1 MKQVKKSKQKAL
13 ITPPGIASYAFVWKP
28 QPSMTA
34 GQEPKFGLTLVV
46 SKKADLTPLK
56 DACNAAAVKKFGDKA
71 LKLIKIGKIK
81 LPFRDGDEER
91 EDDDLYTGKIFFAAK
106 SNQQPRVVDEDLQPI
121 TDQFE
126 FYSGCKCR
134 ISVWPYGY
142 DVNGNKGVAFSLNN
156 VQKLADGERLSG
168 RQAPEDEFGDSDD
181 DEDETL
187 VKRKASR
194 DEDEDDE
201 DEAPIRK
208 KKRVVDDEDDL
219 GV

>member
-1 MKQVKKSKQKAL
+1 MATVKKKQRAL

-34 GQEPKFGLTLVV
+34 GQEPKFALTLVV
-46 SKKADLTPLK
+46 SKKADLSELRK
-56 DACNAAAVKKFGDKA
+56 ACEAAAIKKFGDKA
-71 LKLIKIGKIK
+71 LRLIKLGKVS
-81 LPFRDGDEER
+81 LPFRDGDEDR

-106 SNQQPRVVDEDLQPI
+106 SSQQPRVVDEDLQPI

-142 DVNGNKGVAFSLNN
+142 DVNGNKGVAFGLNN

-168 RQAPEDEFGDSDD
+168 RQAPEDEFGDDDD
-181 DEDETL
+181 DEPVKKKAKVEDDDDDDDL
-187 VKRKASR
+187 RVVKKRKVVVE
-194 DEDEDDE
+194 ED
-201 DEAPIRK
+201 
-208 KKRVVDDEDDL
+208 DDL

>member
-1 MKQVKKSKQKAL
+1 MATKKAKQRAL

-34 GQEPKFGLTLVV
+34 GQEPKYALTLVV
-46 SKKADLTPLK
+46 SKKADLTGLMK
-56 DACNAAAVKKFGDKA
+56 ACELAAVKKFGDKA
-71 LKLIKIGKIK
+71 LKLIKLGKIS
-81 LPFRDGDEER
+81 LPFRDGDEDR
-91 EDDDLYTGKIFFAAK
+91 EDDELYAGKIFFAAK

-156 VQKLADGERLSG
+156 VQKLGDGERLSG
-168 RQAPEDEFGDSDD
+168 RQAPEDEFG
-181 DEDETL
+181 EG
-187 VKRKASR
+187 
-194 DEDEDDE
+194 DDE
-201 DEAPIRK
+201 DEAPVKKKRVVEDDDEEPVVRK
-208 KKRVVDDEDDL
+208 KKRVVVDEDDDL

>member
-1 MKQVKKSKQKAL
+1 MATAKKKQRAL

-34 GQEPKFGLTLVV
+34 GQEPKYALTLVV
-46 SKKADLTPLK
+46 SKKVDLTPLRK
-56 DACNAAAVKKFGDKA
+56 ACEAAAIKKFGDKA
-71 LKLIKIGKIK
+71 LKLIKLGKIS
-81 LPFRDGDEER
+81 LPFRDGDEDR
-91 EDDDLYTGKIFFAAK
+91 EDDDLYAGKVFFAAK

-168 RQAPEDEFGDSDD
+168 RQAPEDEFGEDD
-181 DEDETL
+181 D
-187 VKRKASR
+187 
-194 DEDEDDE
+194 DD
-201 DEAPIRK
+201 DTPVK
-208 KKRVVDDEDDL
+208 KKAKDDEDDDDEPVVKKKRKPVDEDDDDL
-219 GV
+219 GA

>member
-1 MKQVKKSKQKAL
+1 MAIAKKKQRAL

-34 GQEPKFGLTLVV
+34 GQEPKYALTLVV
-46 SKKADLTPLK
+46 SKKADLTPLRK
-56 DACNAAAVKKFGDKA
+56 ACETAAVKKFGDKA
-71 LKLIKIGKIK
+71 LKLIKLGKIK

-91 EDDDLYTGKIFFAAK
+91 EDDDLYAGKVFFAAK
-106 SNQQPRVVDEDLQPI
+106 SNQQPRVVDENLKSI

-181 DEDETL
+181 DEDDDDAPP
-187 VKRKASR
+187 KR
-194 DEDEDDE
+194 
-201 DEAPIRK
+201 
-208 KKRVVDDEDDL
+208 RVNVNKDDEDDL

>member
-1 MKQVKKSKQKAL
+1 MKKAKQRAL
-13 ITPPGIASYAFVWKP
+13 ITPPGTASYAFVWKP
-28 QPSMTA
+28 QPSMTV
-34 GQEPKFGLTLVV
+34 GQEPKFAITLVV
-46 SKKADLTPLK
+46 SKKVDLEPLK
-56 DACNAAAVKKFGDKA
+56 NACRTAAIKKFGDKA
-71 LKLIKIGKIK
+71 DKLIRIGKIK

-91 EDDDLYTGKIFFAAK
+91 EDDELYAGKIFFAAK

-156 VQKLADGERLSG
+156 VQKLGDGERLSG
-168 RQAPEDEFGDSDD
+168 RQAPEDEFGEDSDEDD
-181 DEDETL
+181 DEAP
-187 VKRKASR
+187 VVKKKRKPV
-194 DEDEDDE
+194 DEDD
-201 DEAPIRK
+201 
-208 KKRVVDDEDDL
+208 DDL

>member
-1 MKQVKKSKQKAL
+1 MATVKKKQRAL

-34 GQEPKFGLTLVV
+34 GQEPKYAITLVV
-46 SKKADLTPLK
+46 SKKTDLTPLRK
-56 DACNAAAVKKFGDKA
+56 ACEAAAIKKFGDRA
-71 LKLIKIGKIK
+71 LKLIKLGKIS
-81 LPFRDGDEER
+81 LPFRDGDEDR
-91 EDDDLYTGKIFFAAK
+91 EDDDLYAGKIFFAAK

-168 RQAPEDEFGDSDD
+168 RQAPEDEFGDDQDDDD
-181 DEDETL
+181 DE
-187 VKRKASR
+187 
-194 DEDEDDE
+194 
-201 DEAPIRK
+201 PK
-208 KKRVVDDEDDL
+208 KKRKVVVNEDDDDL

>member
-1 MKQVKKSKQKAL
+1 MATVKKKQRAL

-34 GQEPKFGLTLVV
+34 GQEPKYAITLVV
-46 SKKADLTPLK
+46 SKKTDLTPLRK
-56 DACNAAAVKKFGDKA
+56 ACEAAAIKKFGDRA
-71 LKLIKIGKIK
+71 LKLIKLGKIS
-81 LPFRDGDEER
+81 LPFRDGDEDR
-91 EDDDLYTGKIFFAAK
+91 EDDDLYAGKIFFAAK

-168 RQAPEDEFGDSDD
+168 RQAPEDEFGDDHDDDD
-181 DEDETL
+181 DEPKK
-187 VKRKASR
+187 KRKVVV
-194 DEDEDDE
+194 DEDD
-201 DEAPIRK
+201 
-208 KKRVVDDEDDL
+208 DDL